1 MVFAAP
7 PLIRATPESTLSSSD
22 FPSQVALRRTRRLP
36 PLRSHPRPTPRTSPR
51 QSVPARCGKSRCP
64 APGHAFPPPTNLA
77 AATPFDP
84 PPTARTRSTH
94 FPFDCPPRP
103 DPPRS
108 ASDVPAPSAPHLPAT
123 DMPSQALPIPIH
135 PTPLAKG
142 LADLLDLPEL
152 RRKLLNGAVL
162 AGAAHGVAAAPGRV
176 GMSPSSLVWM
186 SRVGVAF
193 CRYRSA
199 AGSWSGRRHCSS
211 TCPQSPIRTWIKRQ
225 RVAALCD
232 VRTQKVM
239 ISVPDVIKCAVAV
252 EGTLTT

>member
-1 MVFAAP
+1 MISVVFAATS
-7 PLIRATPESTLSSSD
+7 LIRATPESTLSSSD
-22 FPSQVALRRTRRLP
+22 FPSQVASRRTRRLP

-77 AATPFDP
+77 APTPSDP
-84 PPTARTRSTH
+84 PPTARTRSTQ

-176 GMSPSSLVWM
+176 GMSPSSLSMDEPRWRGVLPVPKCGWVLVWEA
-186 SRVGVAF
+186 SLQFDVPPVADQNLDQ
-193 CRYRSA
+193 A
-199 AGSWSGRRHCSS
+199 AKGGRPVRRAHPESHD
-211 TCPQSPIRTWIKRQ
+211 
-225 RVAALCD
+225 LC
-232 VRTQKVM
+232 
-239 ISVPDVIKCAVAV
+239 A
-252 EGTLTT
+252 